1 MNKVRLKT
9 QLYHAFGFNIQ
20 SDIDLL
26 ELPLIIIEE
35 NEPQIIIEISDLT
48 SIWKELSDKN
58 KSFVIKKEFIMFK
71 IQAVGIFLVQKG
83 REILYSPLAD
93 ADEDLIRLYLL
104 GTCMGA
110 ILMQRRVLPLHGS
123 AIAIDGKAYAII
135 GDSGAGKSTL
145 ASSLLNKGY
154 QLISD
159 DVIPVTLNEEK
170 LPLITPAYPQQ
181 KLWLESLNEFGM
193 DANGYKQI
201 FNRETKYAVPVKNQF
216 VSQKLQLSGVFELV
230 KSDTAEIILNPIHKL
245 NSLQTLFKHTYRNFF
260 IAQMG
265 LMEWHFNITVAMAE
279 KINLY
284 QLSRPANRFT
294 SHELAE
300 EIINAIKEEEKFVWL
315 TH

>member
-1 MNKVRLKT
+1 MNNVRLNT

-26 ELPLIIIEE
+26 ELPLNNIEE
-35 NEPQIIIEISDLT
+35 NAPQIIVEKSDL
-48 SIWKELSDKN
+48 SSFWRELSFEN
-58 KSFVIKKEFIMFK
+58 KSFVIKKEIILFK
-71 IQAVGIFLVQKG
+71 IQAVGIFSVQKG
-83 REILYSPLAD
+83 REILYSPFAD
-93 ADEDLIRLYLL
+93 ADDDLIRLYLL

-123 AIAIDGKAYAII
+123 AVAIDGKAYAII

-145 ASSLLNKGY
+145 ASSLINMGY

-216 VSQKLQLSGVFELV
+216 VTQKLQLSGIFELV
-230 KSDTAEIILNPIHKL
+230 KTDNTEIIVKPIHKL
-245 NSLQTLFKHTYRNFF
+245 NSLHTLFKHTYRNFF

-265 LMEWHFNITVAMAE
+265 LTEWHFNTTVAMAE

-284 QLSRPANRFT
+284 QLSRPTNRFT
-294 SHELAE
+294 AHELAE
-300 EIINAIKEEEKFVWL
+300 EIINAIKEEEIL
-315 TH
+315 YG